1 VPSPRPPQP
10 QRGSKQRGAG
20 LWKSLHGAY
29 DFTDA
34 AEKVVV
40 LEQACR
46 TADVVDRL
54 QKLVDETQDLRVTP
68 AGDAVMGR
76 PRRRSHAVG
85 DRSPAALANRLRE
98 TVRAFKPST
107 DPEDLQEHLRV
118 VLAMMGDDLALPVI
132 NAAGLSVAEWY
143 RRAPELSAK
152 GPALRIV
159 K

>member
-1 VPSPRPPQP
+1 MDLHRLWFLPKVGDQLVPE
-10 QRGSKQRGAG
+10 
-20 LWKSLHGAY
+20 L
-29 DFTDA
+29 
-34 AEKVVV
+34 
-40 LEQACR
+40 
-46 TADVVDRL
+46 
-54 QKLVDETQDLRVTP
+54 DE
-68 AGDAVMGR
+68 
-76 PRRRSHAVG
+76 RRRVLLKM
-85 DRSPAALANRLRE
+85 LANRLRE